1 MPSRSKS
8 PAGRKSTNA
17 AGSPSARRAP
27 SNKPSPSAKR
37 AASPTKRAPSAG
49 KRAPSNGRTS
59 TAKRSTSAARSTS
72 KARAPSAGR
81 QSKARATSNARAS
94 SVRVDPFVER
104 CDRIITQSREAFE
117 TARLHRDQEESAARV
132 IATDYAS
139 GKSAEKKKPKIDNHS
154 IPLKIQFLTYFG
166 YTILLFFGY
175 MRETFRKLFPKFT
188 NTEVGYAR
196 LVRDFDDF
204 YQRRFYTRIRDC
216 WNRPINSR
224 PSRIIGLM
232 ERQSADYNKTF
243 TFTGRTIP
251 CVNMG
256 SYNYLGFA
264 DEIPYIRDQVIESI
278 DRFGVGSCA
287 AAEEFG
293 RSVPLYQLEK
303 IVAAYLCKD
312 DSVVCGMG
320 FATNFAGL
328 PALFDK
334 NTLVFSD
341 QLNHASLVAGIRISA
356 GKVQVF
362 PHNRFS
368 ALERMIEEAIVNGQ
382 PRTHLPWQR
391 MVIIVE
397 GIYSMEGE
405 IVELRR
411 LIQIKKKYRC
421 QLYIDEAHS
430 IGALGPTGRGV
441 VEYSGVDPDDVDI
454 FMGTFTKSF
463 GSIGGYI
470 AGSKDVIEFI
480 RHSSTMCMY
489 GDSMS
494 PGCCQQALGTF
505 EVLTGE
511 DGTDLGKQ
519 RIKSLHDNAAFFRN
533 ALIDMGLAV
542 LGEDVSPVVPV
553 MLYQLAKM
561 PAFSRAMLARNV
573 AVVVV
578 GYPATPLLEGR
589 CRFCLSASHT
599 REDLQHVIDA
609 IREVSEEVGIV
620 FRPQNIKRLEH

>member
-8 PAGRKSTNA
+8 PAGRKSTNG

-27 SNKPSPSAKR
+27 SNKPSPSVKR
-37 AASPTKRAPSAG
+37 ASSTSKSPNGKRAPSAPKRAPSAG
-49 KRAPSNGRTS
+49 RASTKRAPSTGRAS
-59 TAKRSTSAARSTS
+59 S
-72 KARAPSAGR
+72 KGRAPSTGR
-81 QSKARATSNARAS
+81 RATSGARGSAS
-94 SVRVDPFVER
+94 HDPFVDRCER
-104 CDRIITQSREAFE
+104 IAHQSREAFE
-117 TARLHRDQEESAARV
+117 AARLSRDQEEAQAR
-132 IATDYAS
+132 ALTARYANN
-139 GKSAEKKKPKIDNHS
+139 GKEEPKKPKIDNHS
-154 IPLKIQFLTYFG
+154 IPLKIQFLTYLG

-175 MRETFRKLFPKFT
+175 MRETFRRLFPAFTT

-232 ERQSADYNKTF
+232 ERQSSDYNKTF

-264 DEIPYIRDQVIESI
+264 DEIPYIRDQVIQSI
-278 DRFGVGSCA
+278 EQFGVGSCT

-303 IVAAYLCKD
+303 MVAAFLCKED
-312 DSVVCGMG
+312 AVVCGMG

-328 PALFDK
+328 PSLFDK

-368 ALERMIEEAIVNGQ
+368 VLERMIEQAIVNGQ

-405 IVELRR
+405 IVELRK

-421 QLYIDEAHS
+421 HLYIDEAHS
-430 IGALGPTGRGV
+430 IGALGATGRGV

-470 AGSKDVIEFI
+470 AGNKDVIDFV

-519 RIKSLHDNAAFFRN
+519 RIKALHDNSAFFRN
-533 ALIDMGLAV
+533 ALVDMGLAV

-589 CRFCLSASHT
+589 CRFCISASHT

-620 FRPQNIKRLEH
+620 FRPQNIKRIQS